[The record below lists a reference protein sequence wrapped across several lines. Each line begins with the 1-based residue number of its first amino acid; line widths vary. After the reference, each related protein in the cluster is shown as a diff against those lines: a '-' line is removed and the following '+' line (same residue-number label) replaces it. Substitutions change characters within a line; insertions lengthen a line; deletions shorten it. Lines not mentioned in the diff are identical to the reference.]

1 MKMKCGTWTYLIC
14 PSKLHAFKNNRIYIS
29 TYQINNKMKFKEIN
43 QYHLAKES
51 IQIEESK
58 HTRYESENVFDKFGL
73 QICSLKQL

>member
-1 MKMKCGTWTYLIC
+1 M
-14 PSKLHAFKNNRIYIS
+14 N
-29 TYQINNKMKFKEIN
+29 FKEIN